1 MCAFPAESI
10 LQKLLSNPSRRMID
24 LHDCAEV
31 LRFSEVKKLNIP
43 DEYLTHTLPQSQDF
57 DESYLYSLKL
67 TLLFLTSRAGY
78 LR

>member
-1 MCAFPAESI
+1 
-10 LQKLLSNPSRRMID
+10 MID
-24 LHDCAEV
+24 LYDCAEV
-31 LRFSEVKKLNIP
+31 LRFSEVKKPNIP
-43 DEYLTHTLPQSQDF
+43 DEYLKPAVPQSQDF